1 MPARVPRA
9 LDGPARER
17 DVRASAAAARGQW
30 TARPG
35 SGTVSGRASDS
46 GGHQLVDGQD
56 TPAAGAATL
65 AAGPPGAGA
74 DQEDPMAEKSLTER
88 LGAWLGLDED
98 WQRPVPR
105 VDRRDAA
112 VALAMA
118 AALALNLE
126 LLRGYF
132 PAESMEPRPLEYG
145 LIVLLA
151 LPLLWRRRFPLACA
165 AAVFA
170 VFVVT
175 GRNASEVNAQ
185 LVGNI
190 LLFLAV
196 FSAACWARNRR
207 AMVATLAA
215 IVLADLL
222 WLTLDFAV
230 GLSVE
235 RVVASMDGPA
245 HGLLSPALS
254 YGIYAYLINIVFF
267 VSAFVFGTSAWRRAR
282 QQARLAAQAAQIARQ
297 SEQLRDQAIVEE
309 RLRIAR
315 ELHDVVAHHVSVTG
329 VQAAAARRAL
339 DRRPEQAARALGMV
353 EESSREA
360 IGQMRGLL
368 GALRGATGHEDDS
381 RQSSPTIAQIAGLT
395 TGRPDDLRVDYE
407 LLESAPGAAENV
419 PLPVA
424 LSIYRTV
431 EEALTN
437 VRRHSTA
444 RRAQVVVRVAERYV
458 ETEIL
463 DAGRPVPG
471 TSGTGLGQL
480 GMRERAARHHGEAE
494 IGPRPTGGYRVRV
507 RLPLMESS

>member
-1 MPARVPRA
+1 MVEQSLP
-9 LDGPARER
+9 ER
-17 DVRASAAAARGQW
+17 F
-30 TARPG
+30 
-35 SGTVSGRASDS
+35 
-46 GGHQLVDGQD
+46 
-56 TPAAGAATL
+56 
-65 AAGPPGAGA
+65 
-74 DQEDPMAEKSLTER
+74 
-88 LGAWLGLDED
+88 GAWLGLDDD
-98 WQRPVPR
+98 WQRPVQH
-105 VDRRDAA
+105 VDRRDVA
-112 VALAMA
+112 VTLVMA

-126 LLRGYF
+126 LLRGYY
-132 PAESMEPRPLEYG
+132 PAEAMEPRPLEYG

-151 LPLLWRRRFPLACA
+151 LPLLWRRRLPLVCA
-165 AAVFA
+165 MAVFA
-170 VFVVT
+170 AFVVARST
-175 GRNASEVNAQ
+175 ADEVAAQ
-185 LVGNI
+185 LVGQV

-207 AMVATLAA
+207 ALAA
-215 IVLADLL
+215 TVTGILLADLL
-222 WLTLDFAV
+222 WLTWDFAV
-230 GLSVE
+230 GLSTE
-235 RVVASMDGPA
+235 HIIASLDGPA
-245 HGLLSPALS
+245 RGLLSPAVS

-282 QQARLAAQAAQIARQ
+282 QQAKLAAQATQLARQ
-297 SEQLRDQAIVEE
+297 SEQLRDQAIIEE

-339 DRRPEQAARALGMV
+339 DRRPDQAARALGMV

-368 GALRGATGHEDDS
+368 GALRGAAGHEDDS
-381 RQSSPTIAQIAGLT
+381 RQASPTIAQITGLT
-395 TGRPDDLRVDYE
+395 TGRADGLRVDYE
-407 LLESAPGAAENV
+407 LLEPTPGAATQV

-444 RRAQVVVRVAERYV
+444 RSAQVVVRVAEHYV

-480 GMRERAARHHGEAE
+480 GMRERAAHHHGEVE

-507 RLPLMESS
+507 RLPLMESQ